1 MKRSRAQ
8 DRLSYFRRRLRRF
21 VRHIPRLSHEE
32 TLARIFAHEQTLE
45 RLSALG
51 WAPHII
57 YDIGAHHG
65 IWTRNAKRVFPQGS
79 YFLFEANAEN
89 ASQLETSNSASFV
102 VALGSSDSQQ
112 RPFFL
117 PPPGVITTGA
127 SLFREQTAH
136 FRPGNARVHSVI
148 VRRLDRFCEEHALPP
163 PDLMKLDV
171 QGAELDV
178 LTGAGVLLQNC
189 EALIAELSLLRINE
203 GAPIA
208 AEIIAELHELGFY
221 CTDLCEV
228 HRSVSTGTA
237 LQIDVLFTRAALYE
251 RFRARERLA
260 CDVRSNQDAARE
272 EATADG

>member
-1 MKRSRAQ
+1 MNRSRAP
-8 DRLSYFRRRLRRF
+8 DRRSYFGKRLRRF
-21 VRHIPRLSHEE
+21 IRHIPRLSHEQ

-45 RLSALG
+45 RLSALE
-51 WAPHII
+51 WTPDII

-65 IWTRNAKRVFPQGS
+65 IWTRSAKRVFPQGN
-79 YFLFEANAEN
+79 YFLFDANAEN
-89 ASQLETSNSASFV
+89 ASQLETSNSASFL
-102 VALGSSDSQQ
+102 VALGSSDQEERQ
-112 RPFFL
+112 FFL

-136 FRPGNARVHSVI
+136 YRSGNARVRRVA
-148 VRRLDRFCEEHALPP
+148 VRRLDRFCKEHALPP

-178 LTGAGVLLQNC
+178 LMGAGALLENC
-189 EALIAELSLLRINE
+189 EALIAELSLLRMNE

-228 HRSVSTGTA
+228 HRSVSTGTS
-237 LQIDVLFTRAALYE
+237 LQMDILFTRTALYE
-251 RFRARERLA
+251 RFRAQENLH
-260 CDVRSNQDAARE
+260 
-272 EATADG
+272 